1 MMKHEQDSGEAKGSA
16 APRRRPRPAADM
28 TFDYKDVDL
37 LRRFLTEEGKIVP
50 ARMSRL
56 NRHQQRQ
63 LTREVKRARQLAM
76 LPFAGSI
83 YND

>member
-1 MMKHEQDSGEAKGSA
+1 MKTETDAYESKGGG
-16 APRRRPRPAADM
+16 APTRRRPRPAADLV
-28 TFDYKDVDL
+28 FDYKDVDL

-56 NRHQQRQ
+56 NRKQQTD
-63 LTREVKRARQLAM
+63 LTVAVKRARQLAL

-83 YND
+83 FSE